1 MDTIVM
7 IDGMRRCGFFDR
19 MTGWVADS
27 EGFLILEY
35 GRFFLIRKITGIGDS
50 SGHLQTGLRVARGVV
65 GPPFGFHLNAPHRN
79 HSENSVHSVLR
90 NLFMLFRFFMV
101 ETHRFPVEALIG

>member
-65 GPPFGFHLNAPHRN
+65 GPSFGCNPNNLHLYNRANPQN
-79 HSENSVHSVLR
+79 PAN
-90 NLFMLFRFFMV
+90 
-101 ETHRFPVEALIG
+101 PV